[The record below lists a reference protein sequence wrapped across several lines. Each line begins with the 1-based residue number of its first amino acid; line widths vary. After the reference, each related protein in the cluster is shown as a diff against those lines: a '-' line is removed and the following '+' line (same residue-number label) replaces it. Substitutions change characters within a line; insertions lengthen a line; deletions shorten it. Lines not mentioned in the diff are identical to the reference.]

1 MQKFAACAEIGAAG
15 VNVIRTG
22 IVILIANSICVAQ
35 PRYIGTASCPENFW
49 VDSAGVSNHATLF
62 ENSTVETE
70 GAPAKLQIGGDVRL
84 LIDAHSRAQVD
95 QKHLV
100 LEKGRAQLDN
110 GKDYRIEASSIRVS
124 LAKPSARA
132 IVSVGVSGVVEVA
145 ALGGMVHVENA
156 EGVAVANVA
165 AGRAVELRLGQTSEA
180 AMLTGCIVKTGTTY
194 VLRDEASAVTVEL
207 RGADIANDVGR
218 RVQVSGTMAPSQ
230 HALAAADQV
239 VQAKAVRVLGS
250 GCGVAVESAAVTGSR
265 ARAAT
270 QPASTGAASTGE
282 ADGAGSTGGASTAGT
297 GVTASTAGAAGAA
310 GTAGAASAGIGVSTA
325 VIAGVAVTAA
335 SGGTAAAIVATQSN
349 KAPISPGR

>member
-1 MQKFAACAEIGAAG
+1 MIRIGS
-15 VNVIRTG
+15 I
-22 IVILIANSICVAQ
+22 ILIANLICVAQ
-35 PRYIGTASCPENFW
+35 PRYIGTASCAENFW
-49 VDSAGVSNHATLF
+49 VDSAGVSNHATIF

-70 GAPAKLQIGGDVRL
+70 GAPAQLQIAGDVRIL
-84 LIDAHSRAQVD
+84 LDSHSRALVD

-100 LEKGRAQLDN
+100 LEKGRAQLDR
-110 GKDYRIEASSIRVS
+110 GKDYRIEANSIRVS
-124 LAKPSARA
+124 LAKASARA

-207 RGADIANDVGR
+207 RGAEIANNVGR

-239 VQAKAVRVLGS
+239 VQAKAIQVLGS
-250 GCGVAVESAAVTGSR
+250 GCGAVVEAAAVTGSR
-265 ARAAT
+265 ARSAT
-270 QPASTGAASTGE
+270 QPDS
-282 ADGAGSTGGASTAGT
+282 
-297 GVTASTAGAAGAA
+297 
-310 GTAGAASAGIGVSTA
+310 AGAASAGDADGAGATGGASAGGTGGTASIAGTAAATVGVASVGIGLSTA
-325 VIAGVAVTAA
+325 VIAGVAVAA
-335 SGGTAAAIVATQSN
+335 AAGGTAAAIVATQSK